1 MKKINKLVVGA
12 LAGLALMYSCK
23 DSFLDVPVTGQLD
36 KNILGGRLGLDGSL
50 LAVYSQVNGRGF
62 RMASPS
68 NWVWGSIRGADANKG
83 TDPGDYSTI
92 NPVQRYAALPTGD
105 VINDKWQGNYEG
117 VARANSTLRLLATA
131 APDVSDDFKTSI
143 EAQAKFLRAHFYFE
157 LTRGYGKVPYVDE
170 NIDYGSGIEKV

>member
-1 MKKINKLVVGA
+1 MKKVNKLVLSA

-23 DSFLDVPVTGQLD
+23 DDFLDVPVTGQLD
-36 KNILGGRLGLDGSL
+36 QNILAGKLGIDGSL
-50 LAVYSQVNGRGF
+50 LAVYSQVNGRGY
-62 RMASPS
+62 RLASPS

-117 VARANSTLRLLATA
+117 GARANAPLRILENALPEVTEA
-131 APDVSDDFKTSI
+131 FKTGI
-143 EAQAKFLRAHFYFE
+143 AAQAKFLRAHFYFE
-157 LTRGYGKVPYVDE
+157 LVRGYGKVPYVNED
-170 NIDYGSGIEKV
+170 IDYG